1 MRTIFLRT
9 GGDELKKRFF
19 RYLNSVVKVSVVREG
34 KTKLKSGA
42 VIIEPEEELD
52 ELGACQL
59 LGVLDLGQARTFVSR
74 AGNEMSVAENDAG
87 YVVNITLQKNQAV
100 LGLGETMG
108 PLNKRGSI
116 YEMYNTDEPDH
127 SPSKRRLYSSLPVF
141 HIVSPEEQF
150 ALFLDHPGYSS
161 FDIGF
166 ENRDTIKISIEG
178 DGFDLFIF
186 VGSPSDTIRRIFKLT
201 GNPLLFPA
209 WSLGYHQ
216 SRWSYANEETVLEI
230 AENFRRRRI
239 PCDAIHL
246 DIDYMDDFKVF
257 TCDKNRF
264 PNLSSLTA
272 KLSSMGIKTVAII
285 DPGVKAQD
293 GFDIYEEGQKKDLF
307 CLRKDG
313 SPFRAAVWPGESRLP
328 DFLNSTAREWWGQ
341 RYDRLIKNGVSGFWN
356 DMNEPAIFY
365 TPESLLELKL
375 MAEELHDS
383 GIETEFLFGKIISK
397 KKYYDHGVDFV
408 QKDDDGNTHSH
419 REVRNIYGFNMARSA
434 YEGIRKSKSDLRP
447 FNITRSSY
455 PGIQRYAVLWTG
467 DNASQWEQLLNEI
480 RLIQSISLAGVSFT
494 GCDVG
499 GFGDDCSGELLV
511 RWTQFGA
518 FLPFF
523 RNHSAIGTRNQ
534 EPWAFDKEVEELVR
548 EAIELRYSLL
558 PYLYSVHKQSAN
570 GEMTMVR
577 PLALIWPGD
586 SETYY
591 ADDQFMIGPSI
602 MVAPVYQR
610 NSEGRHVYLPGEE
623 WLDLNTRKVV
633 NSGHSWAKA
642 PLNIIPYFLK
652 KDSLVAMTDGLQ
664 FVKSG
669 SWKTLKFLGFV
680 KDRAEFYLYEDD
692 GLTEAYKRGE
702 YSSKT
707 IIVDNT
713 SNGLKVEVKPQEGSF
728 KCDERRIEFEIH
740 DGRKLYKRSITDSP
754 DGCEFLIY

>member
-1 MRTIFLRT
+1 M
-9 GGDELKKRFF
+9 KKRFF
-19 RYLNSVVKVSVVREG
+19 RYLNSVVKIDVVREG

-42 VIIEPEEELD
+42 VIAEPEEELD
-52 ELGACQL
+52 EPNACQL
-59 LGVLDLGQARTFVSR
+59 LGGLAIGQATPPVSCT
-74 AGNEMSVAENDAG
+74 GNRMSIAENETG
-87 YVVNITLQKNQAV
+87 YVVTISLQKNQAV

-116 YEMYNTDEPDH
+116 LEMYNTDEPDH
-127 SPSKRRLYSSLPVF
+127 SPSKRRLYSSLPIL

-166 ENRDTIKISIEG
+166 ENRDTLKISIEG
-178 DGFDLFIF
+178 DGFGLFII
-186 VGSPSDTIRRIFKLT
+186 VGSPSDTVRGIFKLT

-216 SRWSYANEETVLEI
+216 SRWSYANEETVMEI
-230 AENFRRRRI
+230 AENFRRRHI

-246 DIDYMDDFKVF
+246 DIDYMEDFKVF
-257 TCDKNRF
+257 TWDKNRF
-264 PNLSSLTA
+264 PNPSSLTDR
-272 KLSSMGIKTVAII
+272 LSEMGIKTVVIV
-285 DPGVKAQD
+285 DPGVKAQN
-293 GFDIYEEGQKKDLF
+293 GFDIYEEGQKKDFF
-307 CLRKDG
+307 CLRADG
-313 SPFRAAVWPGESRLP
+313 RPFRAAVWPGESRLP
-328 DFLNSTAREWWGQ
+328 DFLNSTVRKWWGQ
-341 RYDRLIKNGVSGFWN
+341 FYDRLMKNGVSGFWN

-375 MAEELHDS
+375 MAGELHDS
-383 GIETEFLFGKIISK
+383 GIETEFLFGRIFSK

-408 QKDDDGNTHSH
+408 QKEDDGNTRFH
-419 REVRNIYGFNMARSA
+419 REVRNIYGFNMARAA
-434 YEGIRKSKSDLRP
+434 YEGIKKSNPDLRP

-480 RLIQSISLAGVSFT
+480 RLVQSISLAGVSFT

-534 EPWAFDKEVEELVR
+534 EPWAFDEEVEELVR
-548 EAIELRYSLL
+548 RAIELRYSLL
-558 PYLYSVHKQSAN
+558 PYLYTVHKQSAD
-570 GEMTMVR
+570 GEMTMIR
-577 PLALIWPGD
+577 PLALVWPGD

-591 ADDQFMIGPSI
+591 ADDQFMIGSSI

-623 WLDLNTRKVV
+623 WLDLNTTEVV
-633 NSGHSWAKA
+633 YSGHSWAKA
-642 PLNIIPYFLK
+642 PLETIPHYLK
-652 KDSLVAMTDGLQ
+652 KDSLIAMTDGLQ
-664 FVKSG
+664 FVKNA
-669 SWKTLKFLGFV
+669 SWKVLKIKGFV
-680 KDRAEFYLYEDD
+680 KNRAEFHLYEDD

-702 YSSKT
+702 YSLKKVVVHS
-707 IIVDNT
+707 T
-713 SNGLKVEVKPQEGSF
+713 SDGMKVEVKPQEGSF
-728 KCDERRIEFEIH
+728 KCAERMISFEIH
-740 DGRKLYKRSITDSP
+740 DGTKLYERSIVDSP
-754 DGCEFLIY
+754 NGCEFLID